1 MNKILASI
9 VTYNPDIEILKKNI
23 HSFSDDVLQILIVDN
38 NSLNNDEILRL
49 QNNNIKVISNKT
61 NVGIAK
67 ALNIALEFADKFDY
81 DYLLTMDQDSYFDSK
96 GCVVLLDGFIDDNI
110 AIVSPSL
117 LDVNSGNLNSVNDLF
132 EKIFTTITSG
142 SLCSVKILVNIG
154 GFMNELFIDYV
165 DIEICLR
172 LQKKGFTILRSKDCI
187 LNHQLG
193 ESKVYSFL
201 GFNFIS
207 TNHYPLRRYYYARNK
222 VFIYR
227 KYLFSFSN
235 FVIRD
240 IFSFIKTVFIILV
253 FENKKTSKLRMIVKG
268 VYHGF
273 LKFNY

>member
-49 QNNNIKVISNKT
+49 QNNKIKVISNKT